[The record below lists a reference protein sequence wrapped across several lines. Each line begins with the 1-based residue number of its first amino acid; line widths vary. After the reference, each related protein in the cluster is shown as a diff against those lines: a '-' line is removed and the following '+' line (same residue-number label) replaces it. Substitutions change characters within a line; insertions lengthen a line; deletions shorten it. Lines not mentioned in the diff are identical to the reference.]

1 MDRPGDQCRDIDRS
15 GERSR
20 DLERPEV
27 WFRVVQSGD
36 RCSER
41 RSLDLGR
48 TDRSGESL
56 PGDWS
61 DSEEPGPE
69 DELESP
75 PDLSSGVPTVLLSVD
90 TLVRDP
96 PGVSD

>member
-1 MDRPGDQCRDIDRS
+1 MDRPGDRC
-15 GERSR
+15 R

-27 WFRVVQSGD
+27 WFRVVWSGD

>member
-1 MDRPGDQCRDIDRS
+1 MDQPGDRCRDIDRS
-15 GERSR
+15 GERCR

-27 WFRVVQSGD
+27 WFRVVRSGD